1 MRKGIDLYK
10 NYGKYTNINKM
21 LPSIVDGLLPV
32 HRRMIYVLHTIASK
46 SKVKTVTALGELN
59 GKYHPHATSKGPA
72 VWAVSNDF
80 AVGYGQWGS
89 KIGIDAIDA
98 ASERY
103 TSIKA
108 SPEIEEI
115 ALKYVNFAE
124 WYEND
129 VGFEEP
135 RHLPTL
141 FPFCLMGKEEL
152 SQIGFGTKPEFPIYT
167 KIDLCKRLLFL
178 LGKTQKSP
186 SIKPFIPNCEILSSA
201 SDIKTLITTGEV
213 TLTIKGS
220 YVEDAKNNIIY
231 IKGWHPREKF
241 ESIFNNIVKY
251 VSKDKENGN
260 LFESNGVVIIDESTV
275 DSGTKIR
282 FEVSRQRNVKD
293 AYNLLKNSID
303 KALTQNIRYAMYVVD
318 DGKFKIASVDEMLIR
333 CYKHFKE
340 TYEKFCIHTINKT
353 KNQIIEYSNIS
364 KIKPHISN
372 INTKKSVDDSIKEL
386 SKLSGVSDSDI
397 KVIIEKYN
405 IKKLLSFNTDK
416 SDLEIKL
423 KEFED
428 KLNNLEVS
436 VLKEYQL
443 AVTK

>member
-10 NYGKYTNINKM
+10 SYGKYTNVNKM
-21 LPSIVDGLLPV
+21 LPSIIDGLLPV
-32 HRRMIYVLHTIASK
+32 HRRLIYVLHTIASK

-108 SPEIEEI
+108 SPEIEDM
-115 ALKYVNFAE
+115 ALKYVDFVE

-129 VGFEEP
+129 VGFQEP
-135 RHLPTL
+135 KFLPTL

-167 KIDLCKRLLFL
+167 KVDLCKRLLYL
-178 LGKTQKSP
+178 LGKTTKSP
-186 SIKPFIPNCEILSSA
+186 IIKPYIPNCEILSPT
-201 SDIKTLITTGEV
+201 SDIKQLLTTGEV

-220 YVEDAKNNIIY
+220 YIEDPKNNIIY

-241 ESIFNNIVKY
+241 EAIFNKILKN

-260 LFESNGVVIIDESTV
+260 LFDTNGVVLIDESTV
-275 DSGTKIR
+275 DTGTKIR
-282 FEVSRQRNVKD
+282 FEVSRQRNVKE
-293 AYNLLKNSID
+293 AYNLLKSSID
-303 KALTQNIRYAMYVVD
+303 DALTQKVRYSMYVVD
-318 DGKFKIASVDEMLIR
+318 DGAFKIASVDEMLLK
-333 CYKHFKE
+333 CFNHYKS
-340 TYEKFCIHTINKT
+340 TYEEFCKYTIK
-353 KNQIIEYSNIS
+353 KLKERIIEYTNIS
-364 KIKPHISN
+364 KIKPHVSN
-372 INTKKSVDDSIKEL
+372 ITVKSNVEDSIKDL
-386 SKLSGVSDSDI
+386 SKLSGVSEAEV
-397 KVIIEKYN
+397 KVVIEKYN
-405 IKKLLSFNTDK
+405 IKKLLSFK
-416 SDLEIKL
+416 SDKTELEQKL
-423 KEFED
+423 KEYED
-428 KLNNLEVS
+428 KFNNLEHS
-436 VLKEYQL
+436 VLSEYKS
-443 AVTK
+443 AIS